1 MTYTLPELAYSLD
14 ALNPHL
20 SRQTLEF
27 HHGKH
32 HLNYVNTLNTLI
44 VGTRFEDASLETMIR
59 EADGAIFNNAAQHW
73 NHTFYFEAFSPNPK
87 AQPEGAFRQAID
99 RDFGSFDAFK
109 EQFTKAAVTL
119 FGSGWAWL
127 VQNAEGKLQIVQ
139 ESNAGNPLRAGLRPL
154 LTCDVWEHAYYIDY
168 QNRRADYVKE
178 FWSLVD
184 WSVVEGRF

>member
-1 MTYTLPELAYSLD
+1 MTHTLPELPYALD

-44 VGTRFEDASLETMIR
+44 VGTRFEDASLETMIC
-59 EADGAIFNNAAQHW
+59 EAEGAIFNNAAQFW
-73 NHTFYFEAFSPNPK
+73 NHNFYFDAFAPNPK
-87 AQPEGAFRQAID
+87 VAPTGELLKALE

-109 EQFTKAAVTL
+109 EQFTKAAATL

-127 VQNAEGKLQIVQ
+127 AKNAEGKLVIVQ
-139 ESNAGNPLRAGLRPL
+139 ESNAGNPLRNGLQPL

-168 QNRRADYVKE
+168 QNRRADYIKE
-178 FWSLVD
+178 FWALVD
-184 WSVVEGRF
+184 WAVVEARF

>member
-1 MTYTLPELAYSLD
+1 MTHTLPELPYALD

-44 VGTRFEDASLETMIR
+44 VGTRFEDASLETMIC
-59 EADGAIFNNAAQHW
+59 EAEGAIFNNAARFW
-73 NHTFYFEAFSPNPK
+73 NHNFYFDAFAPNPK
-87 AQPEGAFRQAID
+87 AAPTGELLKALE
-99 RDFGSFDAFK
+99 RDFGSFDAFE
-109 EQFTKAAVTL
+109 EQFTKAAATL

-127 VQNAEGKLQIVQ
+127 AKNAEGKLVIVQ
-139 ESNAGNPLRAGLRPL
+139 ESNAGNPLRNGLQPL

-168 QNRRADYVKE
+168 QNRRADYIKE
-178 FWSLVD
+178 FWALVD
-184 WSVVEGRF
+184 WAVVEARF

>member
-1 MTYTLPELAYSLD
+1 MTHTLPELPYALD

-44 VGTRFEDASLETMIR
+44 VGTRFEDASLETMIC
-59 EADGAIFNNAAQHW
+59 EAEGAIFNNAAQFW
-73 NHTFYFEAFSPNPK
+73 NHNFYFDAFAPNPK
-87 AQPEGAFRQAID
+87 AAPTGELLKALE

-109 EQFTKAAVTL
+109 EQFTKAAATL

-127 VQNAEGKLQIVQ
+127 AKSAEGKLVIVQ
-139 ESNAGNPLRAGLRPL
+139 ESNAGNPLRNGLQPL

-168 QNRRADYVKE
+168 QNRRADYIKE
-178 FWSLVD
+178 FWALVD
-184 WSVVEGRF
+184 WAVVEARF

>member
-1 MTYTLPELAYSLD
+1 MIHSLPELPYALD

-44 VGTRFEDASLETMIR
+44 VGTRFEDASLETMVC
-59 EADGAIFNNAAQHW
+59 EAEGAIFNNAAQFW
-73 NHTFYFEAFSPNPK
+73 NHNFYFDAFALNPK
-87 AQPEGAFRQAID
+87 GMPEGELLKAIE
-99 RDFGSFDAFK
+99 REFGSFDGFK
-109 EQFTKAAVTL
+109 EQFTKAAATL

-127 VQNAEGKLQIVQ
+127 AKSEDGKLLIVQ
-139 ESNAGNPLRAGLRPL
+139 ESNAGNPLRSGLCPL

-168 QNRRADYVKE
+168 QNRRADYIKE

-184 WSVVEGRF
+184 WSVVEERF

>member
-1 MTYTLPELAYSLD
+1 MTHTLPELPYALD

-44 VGTRFEDASLETMIR
+44 VGTRFEDASLETMIC
-59 EADGAIFNNAAQHW
+59 EAEGAIFNNAAQFW
-73 NHTFYFEAFSPNPK
+73 NHNFYFDAFAPNPK
-87 AQPEGAFRQAID
+87 AAPTGELLKALE

-109 EQFTKAAVTL
+109 EQFTKAAATL

-127 VQNAEGKLQIVQ
+127 AKNAEGKLLIVQ
-139 ESNAGNPLRAGLRPL
+139 ESNAGNPLRNGLQPL

-168 QNRRADYVKE
+168 QNRRADYIKE
-178 FWSLVD
+178 FWALVD
-184 WSVVEGRF
+184 WAVVEARF

>member
-1 MTYTLPELAYSLD
+1 MTHTLPELPYTLD

-44 VGTRFEDASLETMIR
+44 VGTRFEDASLETMIC
-59 EADGAIFNNAAQHW
+59 EAEGAIFNNAAQFW
-73 NHTFYFEAFSPNPK
+73 NHNFYFDAFAPNPK
-87 AQPEGAFRQAID
+87 AAPTGELLKTLE

-109 EQFTKAAVTL
+109 EQFTKAAATL

-127 VQNAEGKLQIVQ
+127 AKNAEGKLVIVQ
-139 ESNAGNPLRAGLRPL
+139 ESNAGNPLRNGLQPL

-168 QNRRADYVKE
+168 QNRRADYIKE
-178 FWSLVD
+178 FWALVD
-184 WSVVEGRF
+184 WAVVEARF

>member
-1 MTYTLPELAYSLD
+1 MTHTLPELLYALD

-44 VGTRFEDASLETMIR
+44 VGTRFEDASLETMIC
-59 EADGAIFNNAAQHW
+59 EAEGAIFNNAAQFW
-73 NHTFYFEAFSPNPK
+73 NHNFYFDAFAPNPK
-87 AQPEGAFRQAID
+87 AAPTGELLKALE

-109 EQFTKAAVTL
+109 EQFTKAAATL

-127 VQNAEGKLQIVQ
+127 AKNAEGKLVIVQ
-139 ESNAGNPLRAGLRPL
+139 ESNAGNPLRNGLQPL

-168 QNRRADYVKE
+168 QNRRADYIKE
-178 FWSLVD
+178 FWALVD
-184 WSVVEGRF
+184 WAVVEARF

>member
-1 MTYTLPELAYSLD
+1 MNFTLPELPYALD
-14 ALNPHL
+14 ALNPHI

-44 VGTRFEDASLETMIR
+44 PGTRFEDTTLETMIR
-59 EADGAIFNNAAQHW
+59 EAEGAIFNNAAQVW
-73 NHTFYFEAFSPNPK
+73 NHTFYFEAFSPKPQ
-87 AQPEGAFRQAID
+87 AQPTGALLQAIQ

-109 EQFTKAAVTL
+109 EQFTKAALTQ

-139 ESNAGNPLRAGLRPL
+139 ESNAGNPLRNGLKPL
-154 LTCDVWEHAYYIDY
+154 LTCDVWEHAYYLDY
-168 QNRRADYVKE
+168 QNRRPDYVKE
-178 FWSLVD
+178 FWALLD
-184 WSVVEGRF
+184 WAVIEKRF

>member
-1 MTYTLPELAYSLD
+1 MTHTLPELPYALD

-32 HLNYVNTLNTLI
+32 HLNYVNTLHTLI
-44 VGTRFEDASLETMIR
+44 VGTRFEDASLETMIC
-59 EADGAIFNNAAQHW
+59 EAEGAIFNNAAQFW
-73 NHTFYFEAFSPNPK
+73 NHNFYFDAFAPNPK
-87 AQPEGAFRQAID
+87 AAPTGELLKALE

-109 EQFTKAAVTL
+109 EQFTKAAATL

-127 VQNAEGKLQIVQ
+127 AKNAEGKLVIVQ
-139 ESNAGNPLRAGLRPL
+139 ESNAGNPLRNGLQPL

-168 QNRRADYVKE
+168 QNRRADYIKE
-178 FWSLVD
+178 FWALVD
-184 WSVVEGRF
+184 WAVVEARF